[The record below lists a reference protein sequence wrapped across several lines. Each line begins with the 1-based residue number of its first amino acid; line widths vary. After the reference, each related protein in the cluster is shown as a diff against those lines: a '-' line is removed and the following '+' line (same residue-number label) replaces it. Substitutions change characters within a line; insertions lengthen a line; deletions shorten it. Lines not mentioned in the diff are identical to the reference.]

1 MTSKDLRKKEKQFR
15 QNKGSEKVEIAS
27 FVLSIMALI
36 AFTAWVIELI
46 LLPCL
51 WKLEETAKKIK
62 SRRKPQD
69 IGKQMID
76 IVKKVIGQ

>member
-1 MTSKDLRKKEKQFR
+1 M
-15 QNKGSEKVEIAS
+15 EIAS

-76 IVKKVIGQ
+76 IVKKVIEQ

>member
-1 MTSKDLRKKEKQFR
+1 M
-15 QNKGSEKVEIAS
+15 VEIAS

-62 SRRKPQD
+62 SRRNPQD
-69 IGKQMID
+69 IGKQMIEA
-76 IVKKVIGQ
+76 IGKIELEKGTL

>member
-1 MTSKDLRKKEKQFR
+1 M
-15 QNKGSEKVEIAS
+15 EIVC
-27 FVLSIMALI
+27 FVLSAMALI
-36 AFTAWVIELI
+36 AFIAWFIELI

-69 IGKQMID
+69 IGNRITN

>member
-1 MTSKDLRKKEKQFR
+1 M
-15 QNKGSEKVEIAS
+15 EIVC
-27 FVLSIMALI
+27 FVLSAMALI

>member
-1 MTSKDLRKKEKQFR
+1 M
-15 QNKGSEKVEIAS
+15 EIAS
-27 FVLSIMALI
+27 FVLSAMALI
-36 AFTAWVIELI
+36 AFIAWFIELI

-69 IGKQMID
+69 IGNRITN

>member
-1 MTSKDLRKKEKQFR
+1 MQIVYWF
-15 QNKGSEKVEIAS
+15 
-27 FVLSIMALI
+27 FSIMAFI
-36 AFTAWVIELI
+36 AFTAWFIELI